1 VPTAPI
7 QEGATG
13 MALSSQQLH
22 ASTPAPSQEHT
33 TDLLV
38 LLAAAC
44 SVGAAGIHFAV
55 IPEHLVEYR
64 PFGLFFV
71 AIAVVQALWAILVVR
86 YPLRPLLLV
95 GAAANLATLALW
107 AVTRTKGLPLGP
119 EPWTPEKFGP
129 LDGITAVFEIGLV
142 TAIALALRSVP
153 LRRRRLQAIAALAI
167 ALVAIL
173 TSVALLGTGMSP

>member
-1 VPTAPI
+1 
-7 QEGATG
+7 

-22 ASTPAPSQEHT
+22 ASTPASGHEHT

-55 IPEHLVEYR
+55 VPEHLGEYR

-95 GAAANLATLALW
+95 GAVANLATLALW
-107 AVTRTKGLPLGP
+107 AFTRTKGLPLGP

-142 TAIALALRSVP
+142 TAIALALRSLQ
-153 LRRRRLQAIAALAI
+153 LRRRRLQAIAGLAI

-173 TSVALLGTGMSP
+173 TSVALLGTGMPQ

>member
-1 VPTAPI
+1 
-7 QEGATG
+7 
-13 MALSSQQLH
+13 MALQSQQLQATMP
-22 ASTPAPSQEHT
+22 ASTQEHA

-38 LLAAAC
+38 LVAAAC

-55 IPEHLVEYR
+55 IPEHLAEYR

-95 GAAANLATLALW
+95 GAATNLATLALW
-107 AVTRTKGLPLGP
+107 AFTRTKGLPIGP
-119 EPWTPEKFGP
+119 EPWTPEKFGL

-142 TAIALALRSVP
+142 TSIALALRSVR
-153 LRRRRLQAIAALAI
+153 LRVRRLQVVAGLTI
-167 ALVAIL
+167 ALIAIL
-173 TSVALLGTGMSP
+173 TSVALLGASIPQ

>member
-1 VPTAPI
+1 
-7 QEGATG
+7 
-13 MALSSQQLH
+13 MALSSQRLL
-22 ASTPAPSQEHT
+22 ASPPASGHEHT

-55 IPEHLVEYR
+55 VPEHLVEYR

-95 GAAANLATLALW
+95 GAVANLATLAHMFI
-107 AVTRTKGLPLGP
+107 AERSATFETRARSPAGAPLPADSGR
-119 EPWTPEKFGP
+119 
-129 LDGITAVFEIGLV
+129 IVRCRA
-142 TAIALALRSVP
+142 
-153 LRRRRLQAIAALAI
+153 
-167 ALVAIL
+167 
-173 TSVALLGTGMSP
+173 